1 MMEVAVVG
9 AGAWGTALAL
19 TLAERGNV
27 RLWTWQEEHARALSN
42 ERENRLF
49 LPGFALPDNVAP
61 TSSLERALVG
71 AELAVLALPTE
82 TLRATLVAARSL
94 LPPVPVVLASK

>member
-27 RLWTWQEEHARALSN
+27 RLWT
-42 ERENRLF
+42 
-49 LPGFALPDNVAP
+49 
-61 TSSLERALVG
+61 
-71 AELAVLALPTE
+71 
-82 TLRATLVAARSL
+82 
-94 LPPVPVVLASK
+94 